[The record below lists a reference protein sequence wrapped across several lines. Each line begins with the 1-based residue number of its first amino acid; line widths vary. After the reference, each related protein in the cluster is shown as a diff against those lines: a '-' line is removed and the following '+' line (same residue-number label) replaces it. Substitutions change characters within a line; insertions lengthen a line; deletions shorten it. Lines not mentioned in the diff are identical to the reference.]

1 MELVRLVNGNLRRAK
16 GTGTVSVRN
25 QIYFQKENVFYR
37 RLGRRG
43 FLLFF
48 LCYCY
53 KYVLCNFW
61 FCGLAKHDKDHFQQ
75 ERYRA
80 KCMLLWCK
88 AICVILRKLHYIRKE
103 TGSVLDPWIV
113 SRFCEMIRGML

>member
-37 RLGRRG
+37 RLGRRV

-48 LCYCY
+48 SSVIVINMFCAIFGFVGLQSMTKIISSRKDREPNACCSGARL
-53 KYVLCNFW
+53 YVLSLGSC
-61 FCGLAKHDKDHFQQ
+61 
-75 ERYRA
+75 
-80 KCMLLWCK
+80 
-88 AICVILRKLHYIRKE
+88 IILEKKQ
-103 TGSVLDPWIV
+103 VL
-113 SRFCEMIRGML
+113 C

>member
-1 MELVRLVNGNLRRAK
+1 MELARLVNGNLRRAK
-16 GTGTVSVRN
+16 GTGTVSVRSR
-25 QIYFQKENVFYR
+25 IFYFRKEDVFYR
-37 RLGRRG
+37 WLGRRV
-43 FLLFF
+43 FLFLFF

-61 FCGLAKHDKDHFQQ
+61 LCGLAKHDGDRYQQ

-80 KCMLLWCK
+80 KCMLPWCK

-103 TGSVLDPWIV
+103 TGSVLDP
-113 SRFCEMIRGML
+113 